1 MSTKNTDYLRN
12 HRGSLGECEEVDEEG
27 NGPGLP
33 GGLTVVVVRAAE
45 VAEGGRGSVSDE
57 KKY

>member
-12 HRGSLGECEEVDEEG
+12 HRSSLGECEEVDKEG

-33 GGLTVVVVRAAE
+33 GGRTVVVVRAAE

-57 KKY
+57 KKI